1 MDIDLSQFSQ
11 VFFEESLEGLSKMES
26 ELLAI
31 DIDNFDQESINTIFR
46 AAHSIKGGS
55 ATFGFTEVANFT
67 HLLETLLDEIRE
79 HIRPMKPQ
87 HVEMLLASVDVIRN
101 MIDALMKDQA
111 CNDPALAPLM
121 KQFEQALA
129 LGSNNTV
136 SAKIATSTEPQSS
149 ENTAAP
155 DTTCSVTELDPNLVL
170 WQIDFSAGEDILRCG
185 NDPIY
190 MFTELA
196 ELGQLKVTLKDIA
209 YPDVDEY
216 EAEICYLQWQL
227 LLLTDTAISRIKE
240 VFEWVESE
248 CDIQFNQL
256 ERNAKNDALFVS
268 PFDAKAREEAN
279 KPVSEDTLV
288 HKDAPTSH
296 LTESQSAPAPCDGF
310 DMSSALAEAFEQQNQ
325 PSHQASTIEQITS
338 KTADEPAEQS
348 NKVEDNETLA
358 SNTSVLS
365 TVNEQPNTAT
375 VTRTHSRSTDTNQ
388 SSIRVNIE
396 KVDQLINMVGELVI
410 TQAMLGQIGQQETIN
425 QETLISLR
433 LGLEQLASHTRELQE
448 NVMQIRMMPISF
460 AFNRFPR
467 LVHDISLQLGKK
479 VDLVLSGEETELD
492 KTVMEKI
499 VDPLVHLV
507 RNSLDHGIELP
518 EKRRAQGKPET
529 GTITLNAFHRGG
541 NIIIEIIDDGG
552 GLNTDK
558 ILSIARKKGLVA
570 DNEHLSTEEIHQLIF
585 KPGFSTADNVSGLS
599 GRGVGM
605 DVVKRNITELN
616 GDINLVS
623 TPDKGSHMTIRLPLT
638 LAILDGQLV
647 RVGDHVYVVPLMSI
661 HESLQVA
668 KRQINDLGKDQQG
681 HRQEVIHLREEFIPI
696 VKVFEQFNHQAD
708 APDIEKGIVMIVDC
722 NNKKVGLLVDEL
734 LSQQQVVIKNLE
746 VNYTKTPG
754 ISGATILGNGEVA
767 LIIDVISLTHL
778 SGIGHH
784 KEHAA

>member
-79 HIRPMKPQ
+79 HIRPMQPQ

-129 LGSNNTV
+129 QPSNDN
-136 SAKIATSTEPQSS
+136 IATDNSAANKVQSPDDISMS
-149 ENTAAP
+149 ETTPP
-155 DTTCSVTELDPNLVL
+155 DTGLDPNLAL

-196 ELGQLKVTLKDIA
+196 ELGQLKVTLKDVA

-216 EAEICYLQWQL
+216 EAEVCYLQWRL
-227 LLLTDTAISRIKE
+227 LLLTDTSLSRIKE

-248 CDIQFNQL
+248 CDIQFTQL
-256 ERNAKNDALFVS
+256 ERNAETDAQFIS
-268 PFDAKAREEAN
+268 PFDAKALEDAN
-279 KPVSEDTLV
+279 KHASEETFV
-288 HKDAPTSH
+288 HNDAPTLN
-296 LTESQSAPAPCDGF
+296 LTESQSALEPFNSF

-325 PSHQASTIEQITS
+325 PNPQAFPIEQIET
-338 KTADEPAEQS
+338 KTADEQAVQI
-348 NKVEDNETLA
+348 KQVETNQTLT
-358 SNTSVLS
+358 SNTTAVS
-365 TVNEQPNTAT
+365 TASEQPNTSVVARPT
-375 VTRTHSRSTDTNQ
+375 SRSTDINQ

-425 QETLISLR
+425 QETLITLR

-507 RNSLDHGIELP
+507 RNSLDHGIEEP
-518 EKRRAQGKPET
+518 EQRRTLGKPES
-529 GTITLNAFHRGG
+529 GTIKLNAFHRGG
-541 NIIIEIIDDGG
+541 NIIIEIIDDGA

-558 ILSIARKKGLVA
+558 ILNIARKKGLVA
-570 DNEHLSTEEIHQLIF
+570 DNEHLNTEEIHQLIF
-585 KPGFSTADNVSGLS
+585 KPGFSTADSVSGLS

-605 DVVKRNITELN
+605 DVVKQNITELN
-616 GDINLVS
+616 GDINLSS
-623 TPDKGSHMTIRLPLT
+623 TPGKGSHMTIRLPLT

-661 HESLQVA
+661 HESLQVSE
-668 KRQINDLGKDQQG
+668 RQINDLGKDQQG

-708 APDIEKGIVMIVDC
+708 AKNIEKGIVMIVDC

>member
-31 DIDNFDQESINTIFR
+31 DIENFDQESINTIFR

-79 HIRPMKPQ
+79 HIRPMQPQ

-111 CNDPALAPLM
+111 CNDPAFAPLM
-121 KQFEQALA
+121 KRFEQTLA
-129 LGSNNTV
+129 QPSNANI
-136 SAKIATSTEPQSS
+136 SAETDTLNEPQSS
-149 ENTAAP
+149 PSFPVSETG
-155 DTTCSVTELDPNLVL
+155 LDPDLTL

-196 ELGQLKVTLKDIA
+196 ELGQLKVTLKDVA

-227 LLLTDTAISRIKE
+227 LLLTDTSISRIKE

-256 ERNAKNDALFVS
+256 ERTPETDAQFLS
-268 PFDAKAREEAN
+268 PLDAKAPEEAN
-279 KPVSEDTLV
+279 NQDAVKEDSLV
-288 HKDAPTSH
+288 ITD
-296 LTESQSAPAPCDGF
+296 APAPTLTEPQSAAEPANSF
-310 DMSSALAEAFEQQNQ
+310 DMTSALAEAFEQQNH
-325 PSHQASTIEQITS
+325 PSAQALPIEQTTVN
-338 KTADEPAEQS
+338 TADVQAQIEVNELQISNTTTFTSTSEQS
-348 NKVEDNETLA
+348 NK
-358 SNTSVLS
+358 SV
-365 TVNEQPNTAT
+365 
-375 VTRTHSRSTDTNQ
+375 VTKPSSRSTDINQ

-425 QETLISLR
+425 QETLITLR

-518 EKRRAQGKPET
+518 EKRREQGKPEL
-529 GTITLNAFHRGG
+529 GTIQLNAFHRGG

-570 DNEHLSTEEIHQLIF
+570 DNEHLNTEEIHQLIF
-585 KPGFSTADNVSGLS
+585 KPGFSTAENVSGLS

-616 GDINLVS
+616 GDINLAS
-623 TPDKGSHMTIRLPLT
+623 TPGKGSHITIRLPLT

-647 RVGDHVYVVPLMSI
+647 RVGNHVYVVPLMSI
-661 HESLQVA
+661 HESLQVSE
-668 KRQINDLGKDQQG
+668 RQINYLGKDQQG

-708 APDIEKGIVMIVDC
+708 AQKIEKGIVMIVDC

>member
-31 DIDNFDQESINTIFR
+31 DIENFDQESINTIFR

-79 HIRPMKPQ
+79 HIRPMQPQ

-111 CNDPALAPLM
+111 CNDPAFAPLM
-121 KQFEQALA
+121 KRFEQTLA
-129 LGSNNTV
+129 QPSNANI
-136 SAKIATSTEPQSS
+136 SAETDTLNEPQSS
-149 ENTAAP
+149 PSSTVSETG
-155 DTTCSVTELDPNLVL
+155 LDPDLTL

-196 ELGQLKVTLKDIA
+196 ELGQLKVTLKDVA

-227 LLLTDTAISRIKE
+227 LLLTDTSISRIKE

-256 ERNAKNDALFVS
+256 ERTPETDAQFLS
-268 PFDAKAREEAN
+268 PLDAKAPEEAN
-279 KPVSEDTLV
+279 NQDAVKEDSFVIT
-288 HKDAPTSH
+288 D
-296 LTESQSAPAPCDGF
+296 APAPTLTEPQSAAEPANSF
-310 DMSSALAEAFEQQNQ
+310 DMTSALAEAFEQQNY
-325 PSHQASTIEQITS
+325 PSTQALPIEQTTS
-338 KTADEPAEQS
+338 QTEDVQTEHIKQAEANEPQ
-348 NKVEDNETLA
+348 T
-358 SNTSVLS
+358 SNTTAVTTAS
-365 TVNEQPNTAT
+365 EQPNKSV
-375 VTRTHSRSTDTNQ
+375 VTKPSSRSTDINQ

-425 QETLISLR
+425 QETLITLR

-518 EKRRAQGKPET
+518 EKRREQGKPEL
-529 GTITLNAFHRGG
+529 GTIQLNAFHRGG

-570 DNEHLSTEEIHQLIF
+570 DNEHLNTEEIHQLIF
-585 KPGFSTADNVSGLS
+585 KPGFSTAENVSGLS

-616 GDINLVS
+616 GDINLAS
-623 TPDKGSHMTIRLPLT
+623 TPGKGSHITIRLPLT

-647 RVGDHVYVVPLMSI
+647 RVGNHVYVVPLMSI
-661 HESLQVA
+661 HESLQVSE
-668 KRQINDLGKDQQG
+668 RQINYLGKDQQG

-708 APDIEKGIVMIVDC
+708 AQKIEKGIVMIVDC